1 MRRVGMLSLMIV
13 GLVLGCG
20 GSQAP
25 AQGQPGDT
33 HATPGDDLDTAQ
45 GAGGEGA
52 GEPPVDAAPP
62 APPPPVTFRLV
73 NKAKDDLVFSIEKGW
88 QTSFISFSGKPPK
101 AKPIIMFPKFCT
113 ASCDVAA
120 EEVCPVC
127 EAPEKVNEVKAAE
140 QRQVVAPGGNLDVP
154 WDGKVFVYEKTKG
167 KRDGRNQRCECFRTE
182 DVPPETY
189 TVRVCGLR
197 LTKSADK
204 STKLQCVDTTMTV
217 PSEEPQ
223 VITVEF
229 PAP

>member
-1 MRRVGMLSLMIV
+1 MISMMV
-13 GLVLGCG
+13 AGILIGCG
-20 GSQAP
+20 GAQAP
-25 AQGQPGDT
+25 AQSGPGDT
-33 HATPGDDLDTAQ
+33 HTTSEGDDLDTEP
-45 GAGGEGA
+45 GLGEGEGEGEEA
-52 GEPPVDAAPP
+52 GEEVTPP
-62 APPPPVTFRLV
+62 APEAPVTFRLV
-73 NKAKDDLVFSIEKGW
+73 NRATDDLVFSIEKGW
-88 QTSFISFSGKPPK
+88 QTSFIAFSGKPPK
-101 AKPIIMFPKFCT
+101 AKPIVMFPKHCT

-127 EAPEKVNEVKAAE
+127 ETPDKVKDIKAAE
-140 QRQVVAPGGNLDVP
+140 QREVVASGASLDVP
-154 WDGKVFVYEKTKG
+154 WDGKVFVYEKARGARRSQK
-167 KRDGRNQRCECFRTE
+167 CECYRTE

-217 PSEEPQ
+217 PADEPQ